1 MFRHTIKRMIRRN
14 RVPVVFNDL
23 ELEKLDFVASKE
35 GANRSETLRKLN
47 EREYQRLQSIE
58 GRVDTED

>member
-1 MFRHTIKRMIRRN
+1 MTRRN

-35 GANRSETLRKLN
+35 GANRSETLRKLT
-47 EREYQRLQSIE
+47 EREYQRLQAIE
-58 GRVDTED
+58 VRVDTED